1 MPLPHLTDEQVRTWS
16 REQKDRWWLEN
27 VYRGNMPQLTL
38 RSALTG
44 FVVGGVLS
52 ATNLYIGAKTGWTL
66 GVGVTSVI
74 VSFIAFRVLS
84 RVGLGRDLTILENNA
99 VQSIAT
105 AAGYMTGPLISAL
118 MAYMFITNKPMSTWH
133 MVVWNIVAS
142 LLGVLVAFPMKRRFI
157 NDEQQ
162 PFPEGRAAAVVLDS
176 LYPDAPRGGTLHMK
190 DDMPVEAPAVATE
203 GGVDMGVFKAKAL
216 AWAAGIGAL
225 LQFLASEI
233 YMSTVQIW
241 LLGTAKCKDALW
253 IIPNHLDQW
262 YYDLVKRGKAPMPS
276 VGGVPVPELGVRF
289 AFDLSMFG
297 AGGLMGMRIANS
309 VLLGMVLNFLVIA
322 PIMIGFGEI
331 VPANWPTIHAAD
343 GSYDMAGAVFGRV
356 HLVNKWCLWW
366 GVAMMVVA
374 SMTGLFAKPKMLL
387 SAFGGLFRKP
397 AASQD
402 CLRDIELPLK
412 VSFIGIPILSALII
426 WINWAWFGVNPW
438 LGALSIP
445 LIIVLTLIAANATA
459 LTSTTP
465 TGALSK
471 ITQFTFG
478 SMQPT
483 HPATNLM
490 TAGVTTE
497 VASNASN
504 LLMDIKPGYM
514 LGAKPRQQ
522 AWGHCI
528 GIFAGALASTPL
540 FFELFLA
547 KWKPESQTL
556 EQAITADWAVPG
568 ALQWAA
574 ICRVIEGM
582 GKAVGG
588 EHSIVVGA
596 DGIARL
602 WDVLPVSAAWSMA
615 FGALAA
621 LLFEVARMVTKGRFP
636 LSAVGIGLGA
646 VLPPDS
652 TIFMWIGAAFFT
664 FFERRYHERVGEFGH
679 RLWVDSKE
687 AVCAGIIAG
696 WALMGIGDGL
706 IGARVEFPQTEADA
720 AAMEKSAAAKTAEAP
735 ASLPT
740 PPSPAK
746 H

>member
-1 MPLPHLTDEQVRTWS
+1 M
-16 REQKDRWWLEN
+16 
-27 VYRGNMPQLTL
+27 
-38 RSALTG
+38 
-44 FVVGGVLS
+44 
-52 ATNLYIGAKTGWTL
+52 
-66 GVGVTSVI
+66 
-74 VSFIAFRVLS
+74 
-84 RVGLGRDLTILENNA
+84 
-99 VQSIAT
+99 
-105 AAGYMTGPLISAL
+105 
-118 MAYMFITNKPMSTWH
+118 
-133 MVVWNIVAS
+133 
-142 LLGVLVAFPMKRRFI
+142 
-157 NDEQQ
+157 
-162 PFPEGRAAAVVLDS
+162 
-176 LYPDAPRGGTLHMK
+176 
-190 DDMPVEAPAVATE
+190 
-203 GGVDMGVFKAKAL
+203 
-216 AWAAGIGAL
+216 
-225 LQFLASEI
+225 
-233 YMSTVQIW
+233 
-241 LLGTAKCKDALW
+241 
-253 IIPNHLDQW
+253 
-262 YYDLVKRGKAPMPS
+262 
-276 VGGVPVPELGVRF
+276 RF

-309 VLLGMVLNFLVIA
+309 VLLGMVLNFVVIA

-331 VPANWPTIHAAD
+331 VPANWAAIHAPD
-343 GSYDMAGAVFGRV
+343 GSYDMASAVFGRV

-374 SMTGLFAKPKMLL
+374 SMAGLFAKPKMLL
-387 SAFGGLFRKP
+387 APLMGLFRFGQ
-397 AASQD
+397 AAPRSED

-412 VSFIGIPILSALII
+412 VSFIGIPILSAAII
-426 WINWAWFGVNPW
+426 WINWAWFDVNPW

-528 GIFAGALASTPL
+528 GILAGALASTPL

-582 GKAVGG
+582 GKAATGS
-588 EHSIVVGA
+588 ESIIVGA

-621 LLFEVARMVTKGRFP
+621 LLLEVMRGVTKGRFP

-646 VLPPDS
+646 VLPPES
-652 TIFMWIGAAFFT
+652 TIFMWLGAAFFT
-664 FFERRYHERVGEFGH
+664 FFERRYHERVGQFGH

-706 IGARVEFPQTEADA
+706 IGARVEFPQTEAEA
-720 AAMEKSAAAKTAEAP
+720 AAMDKATAANAPPQVTPTTAP
-735 ASLPT
+735 AA
-740 PPSPAK
+740 PAA